1 MNVFEW
7 LEQCWHLVWGYIY
20 KDSLAWE
27 SWLREFFCNLQLVC
41 ISIYKAIPTVYSS
54 PVAFSGYS
62 LLRLWF
68 PGERLVLI
76 EVSFFFFSLLK
87 FLDFFFSPWRFQA
100 FGDLFDEAIK
110 LGLTAIQTQNPGFY
124 YQQAAYYAQERKQLA
139 KALCNHEV
147 SHWLLYYLAIRKFI
161 NLLLKE
167 DKAGWHW

>member
-7 LEQCWHLVWGYIY
+7 LEPYWHLVWGYIY

-41 ISIYKAIPTVYSS
+41 ISLYKAIPTVYSS

-68 PGERLVLI
+68 QGERLVLI

-87 FLDFFFSPWRFQA
+87 FLDFFFFPFEDSRPSEIYLMKLLSWGWQ
-100 FGDLFDEAIK
+100 LFK
-110 LGLTAIQTQNPGFY
+110 LRIL
-124 YQQAAYYAQERKQLA
+124 
-139 KALCNHEV
+139 V
-147 SHWLLYYLAIRKFI
+147 SIISRQRTMPRNGNSLPKPSVTM
-161 NLLLKE
+161 K
-167 DKAGWHW
+167 